1 MENWPQ
7 RQEIAQGTKQGQ
19 SQGLWCFSQ
28 GKGGLK
34 RDVQVPRSVP
44 SPAPWAVSGQVL
56 RGSVWEEG
64 TCMFPCP
71 GDRRR
76 DQPELGHTGRVLAIL
91 QTRSPCPSGWRHR
104 GLTPRIAVNAQGELQ
119 RDPGSCK
126 ARAGPCKQGLPRA
139 GLGSRREKPTEGR
152 SGWPFPRKWATGGR
166 EDVARRKIQQQLISS
181 YCPSVPAEQRQ
192 VQRKGQVRIQ
202 HSHCTVF
209 LAQQSYKLKCKCG
222 KNVRLSLQ
230 VYERVGFE
238 LLSKVHH
245 CGVSKREAPLE
256 KLSIST
262 CFAVQHCCNPQRC
275 SCDAIFK

>member
-1 MENWPQ
+1 M
-7 RQEIAQGTKQGQ
+7 AQGTKQGQ

-104 GLTPRIAVNAQGELQ
+104 GLTPRIAVNARGELQ

-152 SGWPFPRKWATGGR
+152 SGWPLGAEKMLHEEKYSSSSSPRTAP
-166 EDVARRKIQQQLISS
+166 LS
-181 YCPSVPAEQRQ
+181 
-192 VQRKGQVRIQ
+192 
-202 HSHCTVF
+202 
-209 LAQQSYKLKCKCG
+209 QQSRDRFRG
-222 KNVRLSLQ
+222 KDRFAS
-230 VYERVGFE
+230 
-238 LLSKVHH
+238 
-245 CGVSKREAPLE
+245 
-256 KLSIST
+256 ST
-262 CFAVQHCCNPQRC
+262 ATALYF
-275 SCDAIFK
+275 